1 MYRDLVFKQSNMVLR
16 NAILQEIKKDRDN
29 DITDKDLI
37 KEAIQQYLYMAFDKL
52 ANI

>member
-1 MYRDLVFKQSNMVLR
+1 MLLR
-16 NAILQEIKKDRDN
+16 TSILKEIKKDRDN

-52 ANI
+52 ANIQRPQGSQQI